1 MAETDNRVQL
11 TQRFEEALVYA
22 FRLHAA
28 QRRKGSGAPYI
39 SHLLGVAALVLEDG
53 GDEDEAV
60 AALLHDAVED
70 QGGQAA
76 AAEIRRRFGER
87 VAAIVLA
94 CSDADTQPKPP
105 WLKRKARFLQ
115 TLDTLPADALRVL
128 AADKL
133 YNVRSLLRAYRLEG
147 EGAWARFRGGREGTL
162 WYYRQALRGL
172 AARGGGP
179 LVDELREALGALEA
193 LMAADVED
201 DAD

>member
-1 MAETDNRVQL
+1 MAEDGNRVQL

-22 FRLHAA
+22 FRLHAG

-53 GDEDEAV
+53 GDEDEAI
-60 AALLHDAVED
+60 AALLHDAIED

-76 AAEIRRRFGER
+76 AAEIRRRFGQR
-87 VAAIVLA
+87 VATIVEA

-105 WLKRKARFLQ
+105 WLERKKRFLQ

-133 YNVRSLLRAYRLEG
+133 YNVRSLLRVYRLEG
-147 EGAWARFRGGREGTL
+147 EAAWTRFRGGREGTL
-162 WYYRQALRGL
+162 WYYREALRGL
-172 AARGGGP
+172 AARGSGP
-179 LVDELREALGALEA
+179 LVDELRRALETLETLVA
-193 LMAADVED
+193 GGVAD